1 MDWVMGCMLVLT
13 RVVPMG
19 LWVVWRRAE
28 MLGMGEGVAWGYQV
42 EEMLVVIIFEDMSLW
57 NEWILETDR
66 EVVVGEAMVIVWGIW

>member
-1 MDWVMGCMLVLT
+1 MGCMLVLT

-19 LWVVWRRAE
+19 LWVVWRRSE

-57 NEWILETDR
+57 NEWMLETDR